1 MPSTDDDLRCRFDAA
16 GLGAKASALLDL
28 RRPGVRLIS
37 RPVDDFLG
45 CGAVSIGGSG
55 LNATVGCSGWYGAP
69 PLVGGGR
76 LLIDGEIT

>member
-1 MPSTDDDLRCRFDAA
+1 MIA
-16 GLGAKASALLDL
+16 
-28 RRPGVRLIS
+28 IS
-37 RPVDDFLG
+37 RPLEGFFFG

-76 LLIDGEIT
+76 LLIDGEMT

>member
-1 MPSTDDDLRCRFDAA
+1 MIA
-16 GLGAKASALLDL
+16 
-28 RRPGVRLIS
+28 IS
-37 RPVDDFLG
+37 RPLDDFFG